1 MKDEIPKSQNRKLEV
16 LQWRMCQP
24 LPFKLVVLVVP
35 ELIVLV
41 VEELAVRS
49 SSPRA
54 AGQKVSS
61 SINSRAN
68 S

>member
-1 MKDEIPKSQNRKLEV
+1 MY
-16 LQWRMCQP
+16 QP

-54 AGQKVSS
+54 GQKVSS